1 MRVSEGVP
9 RGRFVRLYNPEIFQ
23 EYEEVIVFNRSEFQ
37 RTYAAIEEQIDHINR
52 TYLYMDRNDEWKLLG
67 YWPKIMERIHLLDLN
82 MDLIFKN
89 EPLQCYLDAYLYN
102 IIQSPEGKVAAA
114 EKEVIRTDKVSN
126 LDLLL

>member
-9 RGRFVRLYNPEIFQ
+9 RGRFVRLYNPEIFH

-37 RTYAAIEEQIDHINR
+37 RTYASIEEQIDHINKK
-52 TYLYMDRNDEWKLLG
+52 YLYLDRNDDWKLLG
-67 YWPKIMERIHLLDLN
+67 YWPKIMARVNLLDLN

-89 EPLQCYLDAYLYN
+89 EPLQCYLDAYLYST
-102 IIQSPEGKVAAA
+102 IQSPEKEVVKT
-114 EKEVIRTDKVSN
+114 EKEVIRTGKVSD